1 MMTSRH
7 RPIGYHGIL
16 SRLERDTGLSRP
28 DAERAIRA
36 TLETLAERLSPGQS
50 RDLAEQLPPELAR
63 VMTTHSKAQAFDL
76 DEFLKRVAD
85 REGASLLD
93 AREHARA
100 VFGVVGRTVPRKELA
115 DMAAELPKDFAPLL
129 SDAEPPPAEQRERPP
144 TVSAD
149 EFVQRVA
156 RRAQLDP
163 AAARH
168 ATDAVLEALGDRI
181 SGGQVDDLAD
191 QLPGELYPPLQR
203 GKIRS
208 HAGARPLPLA
218 EFVRTIAE
226 REGVPPEAARE
237 HARAVLSTLREAVSD
252 KELSDTL
259 AQLPDDYRALF
270 APAS

>member
-1 MMTSRH
+1 MTSRH

-144 TVSAD
+144 TSGPSRSAKG
-149 EFVQRVA
+149 
-156 RRAQLDP
+156 RRPKL
-163 AAARH
+163 RSSTH
-168 ATDAVLEALGDRI
+168 APC
-181 SGGQVDDLAD
+181 
-191 QLPGELYPPLQR
+191 LPPSAKQ
-203 GKIRS
+203 
-208 HAGARPLPLA
+208 
-218 EFVRTIAE
+218 
-226 REGVPPEAARE
+226 
-237 HARAVLSTLREAVSD
+237 
-252 KELSDTL
+252 
-259 AQLPDDYRALF
+259 
-270 APAS
+270 